1 MIFMRYPGG
10 LAKAL
15 TFSYDDGVQQDK
27 QLMAIFNKYGLKGT
41 FNLNS
46 CNLMEDERTFAP
58 GTIHRPMARREAIE
72 AYNGEL
78 GKNHEIALHCHTHPF
93 LDRLPRTLATY
104 EVVKDRELLED
115 IFGRIVRGCAY
126 PMGTSS
132 EMTAEVLAGAG
143 VAYARTIESTGNFV
157 VPSDRWLRMP
167 ATCHH
172 NDPKLFDLLELFL
185 NPTHNITFWN
195 KTLLFYVWGHAYEF
209 ENDNNWDRIE
219 KFCERAGGHDD
230 VWYATNIE
238 IYDYVAAYNSLQF
251 SMNGHMV
258 KNPSCQTV
266 WFDANGTLV
275 KVDPGQTVKIK

>member
-1 MIFMRYPGG
+1 MIYMRYPGG

-27 QLMAIFNKYGLKGT
+27 QLMAIFNKYGMRGT

-46 CNLMEDERTFAP
+46 AHLLADEREFPA
-58 GTIHRPMARREAIE
+58 GAIHRPMARREAVE

-104 EVVKDRELLED
+104 EVVKDRELLEE

-132 EMTAEVLAGAG
+132 QMTAEVLDGAG
-143 VAYARTIESTGNFV
+143 VAYARTTECTGNFV
-157 VPSDRWLRMP
+157 IPSDRWLRMP
-167 ATCHH
+167 STCHH
-172 NDPKLFDLLELFL
+172 NDPNLFVYLERFL
-185 NPTHNITFWN
+185 SPELDFWN
-195 KTLLFYVWGHAYEF
+195 KTYLFYVWGHAYEF

-219 KFCERAGGHDD
+219 EFCERAGGHSD

-251 SMNGHMV
+251 SMNGAMV

-266 WFDANGTLV
+266 WFDSDGKLV
-275 KVDPGQTVKIK
+275 KVEPGETVKYK

>member
-1 MIFMRYPGG
+1 MNFLRFPDGRS
-10 LAKAL
+10 KAL

-46 CNLMEDERTFAP
+46 AHLLDEERSYPEGA
-58 GTIHRPMARREAIE
+58 IHRPMARREAIE

-78 GKNHEIALHCHTHPF
+78 GKNHEIAIHCFTHPF
-93 LDRLPRTLATY
+93 LDKLPRSLATY
-104 EVVKDRELLED
+104 EVVKDRELLENY
-115 IFGRIVRGCAY
+115 FGRIIRGCAY
-126 PMGTSS
+126 PMGTSN

-143 VAYARTIESTGNFV
+143 IAYARTAESTGDFV
-157 VPSDRWLRMP
+157 VHSDNWLRMP

-172 NDPKLFDLLELFL
+172 NDPNLFAYLEKFL
-185 NPTHNITFWN
+185 SPGVDFWN
-195 KTLLFYVWGHAYEF
+195 RTYLFYVWGHAYEF

-219 KFCERAGGHDD
+219 EFCKKASGHDE

-238 IYDYVAAYNSLQF
+238 IYDYVEAYKSLQF

-266 WFDANGTLV
+266 WFDSDGIMV
-275 KVDPGQTVKIK
+275 KVEPGQTVKYK